1 MPVVTMLA
9 DMGNLGFFDLISQS
23 SFFAG
28 LILLILVVMSLI
40 SWAIVIAKFRQYR
53 SVSRDN
59 EEFIKLF
66 RERKRLIDAQ
76 AKCAPRKASPLFTML
91 EDGLSDLSLIV
102 EKKKGQGNLQAGLVK
117 LDSHDLD
124 AISKTLERSA
134 TEQHAYLEKLVVF
147 LATTANTAPFFGL
160 LGTCWGIM
168 NAFMGIGSRGS
179 ASLAVVAPGIA
190 EALIATIVG
199 LGAAI
204 PAVIAYNWCNNKLK
218 FIADDLSNFSLE
230 FLSAVQKENEF

>member
-1 MPVVTMLA
+1 MPVVTMPA

-53 SVSRDN
+53 TVSRDN
-59 EEFIKLF
+59 EEFIRLF
-66 RERKRLIDAQ
+66 RERKRLMDAQ
-76 AKCAPRKASPLFTML
+76 AKCAPRKASPLFTVL

-124 AISKTLERSA
+124 AISKTLERSS

-168 NAFMGIGSRGS
+168 NAFMSIGARGS

>member
-1 MPVVTMLA
+1 MPVVMTPA
-9 DMGNLGFFDLISQS
+9 EMGDLNFFDLLSQS
-23 SFFAG
+23 SFFAI

-53 SVSRDN
+53 SVSQSNR
-59 EEFIKLF
+59 EFIRLF
-66 RERKRLIDAQ
+66 RKRRRLMDAQ
-76 AKCAPRKASPLFTML
+76 AKCAPRRDSPLFTVL
-91 EDGLSDLSLIV
+91 EDGLSDLLHVV
-102 EKKKGQGNLQAGLVK
+102 EKKKGQGNLQAGLIK

-124 AISKTLERSA
+124 AISKTLERSS
-134 TEQHAYLEKLVVF
+134 TEQHAFLEKNVVF
-147 LATTANTAPFFGL
+147 LATTANVAPFLGL

-168 NAFMGIGSRGS
+168 SAFMSIGARGT

-204 PAVIAYNWCNNKLK
+204 PAVVAYNWCNNKLK
-218 FIADDLSNFSLE
+218 FIADDFSNFSLE